1 MNDNSHQG
9 RTTWLEKLLPF
20 PFIAPGYPSMFFPQR
35 RILPCIL
42 IALVLAGC
50 SGQQEETLSENP
62 GPEPPGPAVT
72 TGGSSWAGEDKV
84 TGNDPGH
91 LQTTAVEYAQR
102 GFVTENRDAAAR
114 IFLQAAAH
122 AKKLAQLDPQLV
134 SSQPEFFASMYYNGA
149 CALGIQDKPDL
160 AMLALEDAVRMGF
173 NDFDFLMTD
182 DDLASVRKLTV
193 FGDQLEEWKSLAEDV
208 IAQQV
213 TEILESAETFDFDL
227 QLTSLAGKE
236 LRLSDL
242 AGKVVIVDF
251 WGTWCPPCRAELPS
265 FIKLQEQYADQFQMI
280 GLNYNEANGAEG
292 VRTFIAENK
301 LNYPCAMGDE
311 ATMEQVPELEGF
323 PTTLFIDRIGKVRL
337 KVTGLHSYEFLEAV
351 VRQLM
356 SEDG

>member
-1 MNDNSHQG
+1 MIFSKH
-9 RTTWLEKLLPF
+9 
-20 PFIAPGYPSMFFPQR
+20 S
-35 RILPCIL
+35 ILPCCLIIL
-42 IALVLAGC
+42 LLSSCSLKQENIGDEEASPETALA
-50 SGQQEETLSENP
+50 EES
-62 GPEPPGPAVT
+62 
-72 TGGSSWAGEDKV
+72 TGESSWAGEDKV
-84 TGNDPGH
+84 TSSDPDQ
-91 LQTTAVEYAQR
+91 LLTSAVEYAQQ
-102 GFVTENRDAAAR
+102 GLAASSREKAAPC
-114 IFLQAAAH
+114 FLQAAAH

-134 SSQPEFFASMYYNGA
+134 SNQQEFFASMYYNGA

-173 NDFDFLMTD
+173 NDFDFIMSD
-182 DDLASVRKLTV
+182 DDLIPVRELPS
-193 FGDQLEEWKSLAEDV
+193 FGDDLEKWKKQAGEMLAR
-208 IAQQV
+208 QV

-236 LRLSDL
+236 LRLADL

-292 VRTFIAENK
+292 VRPFIAENK

-323 PTTLFIDRIGKVRL
+323 PTTLFIDRTGKVRL

-351 VRQLM
+351 VKQLM
-356 SEDG
+356 SEGA